1 MYKFWLKTTIAWWSW
16 FSTTQTGLL
25 YLNGWKG
32 LLLRGAAFTRNA
44 ARWSPLTLV
53 AEPQPSLLGLFYDLN
68 IYSVLRFVGGSSV
81 RCLFLWLGGLGLSHR
96 NLRGH
101 EWFLILCCLNKK
113 IFTYKV
119 AIICCLPLMCYILFV
134 HKSSHFYTPII
145 CINSESVLVFS
156 GHTDRIKT
164 RMKYK

>member
-1 MYKFWLKTTIAWWSW
+1 MERSSSQRCCLHQECCPLISPHTRSGTAALSAW
-16 FSTTQTGLL
+16 
-25 YLNGWKG
+25 
-32 LLLRGAAFTRNA
+32 A
-44 ARWSPLTLV
+44 
-53 AEPQPSLLGLFYDLN
+53 
-68 IYSVLRFVGGSSV
+68 VLRSQHIFRLAFCGGFLCALSV
-81 RCLFLWLGGLGLSHR
+81 SVAWGVGLSHR